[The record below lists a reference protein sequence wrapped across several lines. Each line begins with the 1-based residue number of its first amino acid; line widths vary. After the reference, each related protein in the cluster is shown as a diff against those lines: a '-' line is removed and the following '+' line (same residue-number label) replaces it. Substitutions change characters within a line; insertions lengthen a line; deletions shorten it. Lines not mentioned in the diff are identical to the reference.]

1 MMMTTTRSRRIAA
14 AASTALVAAAMAA
27 CDQTTGIESLDDA
40 MAIDAAVL
48 AADATLEELALFRQ
62 PLDFAG
68 FIPGDAPPPPAL
80 HPGPPGGPGAFQGDF
95 AGVRSVTFY
104 DVDGIE
110 QDAYDALATA
120 SIAIVHEVEG
130 TIVRDFFTAQVFRA
144 RELTVTGL
152 EDEETHRT
160 WNGSG
165 SSSMARSGVTED
177 GSERSHSAEESFT
190 LTDVVVP
197 IPGTDPRWPISG
209 TVTRHMVMTRAS
221 PEGTMTREFEIVIT
235 FDGSSI
241 ATARVNGRVVE
252 IDLAAKPGRHPLHN
266 RPG

>member
-1 MMMTTTRSRRIAA
+1 MTTTRSRRFAA

-27 CDQTTGIESLDDA
+27 CDQTTGIESLDEA
-40 MAIDAAVL
+40 MTIDAAVL
-48 AADATLEELALFRQ
+48 AADATLEEVTLFRQ

-68 FIPGDAPPPPAL
+68 FIPGYAPPTRVR
-80 HPGPPGGPGAFQGDF
+80 PGAPGGPGAFQGDF

-104 DVDGIE
+104 DVNGIE
-110 QDAYDALATA
+110 QEAYDALETA
-120 SIAIVHEVEG
+120 SVAIMHEVEG
-130 TIVRDFFTAQVFRA
+130 TIVRDLFTAQVFRA

-152 EDEETHRT
+152 AGEETHRT

-165 SSSMARSGVTED
+165 SSRMARSGVTED

-197 IPGTDPRWPISG
+197 IPGTDPRWPLSG
-209 TVTRHMVMTRAS
+209 TMTRQIVMTRTS

-241 ATARVNGRVVE
+241 ASARINGRLVQ
-252 IDLAAKPGRHPLHN
+252 IDLAAKPGRRPLHN